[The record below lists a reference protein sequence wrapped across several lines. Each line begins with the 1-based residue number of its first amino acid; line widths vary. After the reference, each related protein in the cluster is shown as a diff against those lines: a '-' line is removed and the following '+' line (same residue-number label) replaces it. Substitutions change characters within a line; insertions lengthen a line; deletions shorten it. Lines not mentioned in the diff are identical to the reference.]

1 MSFNNHSF
9 CPEAWS
15 QILIDS
21 QGDYKICCLSCY
33 GEDRGVALDINNNVL
48 NVLTHSFDE
57 AINSETHKKHR
68 LEMQNNIRP
77 IRCKSCWDADDYA
90 NKNSKRWTVLNDLCN
105 SIPEYVNLNTAE
117 KYTNTDGTITSKIV
131 NLDLRFGNL
140 CNQKCIMCGPQ
151 NSNQWYDDWIA
162 LNFNKT
168 GNISLKKGRWI
179 NDEGNVGKNFL
190 FKKDDHGRNKLQF
203 TPWWETDIWWNRFD
217 EISPNLRHLYFTGG
231 EPLLVPAMKEC
242 LTRLIDKGYS
252 NDIEL
257 RYDTNFSV
265 INSNLFDLWKKF
277 KKIVLCVSIDE
288 TYDRYN
294 LIRNPGKFEVLI
306 NNLLEARR
314 RNIKIFYLSSCIGI
328 ATPYSMIRTLEFAD
342 IFKLNS
348 FYRFLDGPSWL
359 DIRHFPKAAKNE
371 IISKLKSVCDTCPKH
386 HIKYYQ
392 SEINLLQNYIDQE
405 DRNSL
410 REFIRVMDILDIQRN
425 LDWKK
430 TLPDVHDLLMNYS
443 DLDKQ

>member
-140 CNQKCIMCGPQ
+140 CNQKCIM
-151 NSNQWYDDWIA
+151 
-162 LNFNKT
+162 
-168 GNISLKKGRWI
+168 
-179 NDEGNVGKNFL
+179 
-190 FKKDDHGRNKLQF
+190 
-203 TPWWETDIWWNRFD
+203 
-217 EISPNLRHLYFTGG
+217 
-231 EPLLVPAMKEC
+231 
-242 LTRLIDKGYS
+242 
-252 NDIEL
+252 
-257 RYDTNFSV
+257 
-265 INSNLFDLWKKF
+265 
-277 KKIVLCVSIDE
+277 
-288 TYDRYN
+288 
-294 LIRNPGKFEVLI
+294 
-306 NNLLEARR
+306 
-314 RNIKIFYLSSCIGI
+314 
-328 ATPYSMIRTLEFAD
+328 
-342 IFKLNS
+342 
-348 FYRFLDGPSWL
+348 
-359 DIRHFPKAAKNE
+359 
-371 IISKLKSVCDTCPKH
+371 
-386 HIKYYQ
+386 
-392 SEINLLQNYIDQE
+392 
-405 DRNSL
+405 
-410 REFIRVMDILDIQRN
+410 
-425 LDWKK
+425 
-430 TLPDVHDLLMNYS
+430 
-443 DLDKQ
+443 

>member
-1 MSFNNHSF
+1 M
-9 CPEAWS
+9 
-15 QILIDS
+15 
-21 QGDYKICCLSCY
+21 
-33 GEDRGVALDINNNVL
+33 
-48 NVLTHSFDE
+48 
-57 AINSETHKKHR
+57 
-68 LEMQNNIRP
+68 
-77 IRCKSCWDADDYA
+77 
-90 NKNSKRWTVLNDLCN
+90 
-105 SIPEYVNLNTAE
+105 
-117 KYTNTDGTITSKIV
+117 
-131 NLDLRFGNL
+131 
-140 CNQKCIMCGPQ
+140 
-151 NSNQWYDDWIA
+151 
-162 LNFNKT
+162 
-168 GNISLKKGRWI
+168 
-179 NDEGNVGKNFL
+179 L
-190 FKKDDHGRNKLQF
+190 FR
-203 TPWWETDIWWNRFD
+203 
-217 EISPNLRHLYFTGG
+217 S
-231 EPLLVPAMKEC
+231 
-242 LTRLIDKGYS
+242 
-252 NDIEL
+252 
-257 RYDTNFSV
+257 
-265 INSNLFDLWKKF
+265 
-277 KKIVLCVSIDE
+277 LCVSIDE
-288 TYDRYN
+288 TYDSYN